1 MNLSN
6 LRECELWLLMEFSA
20 KIATGALMNGHIT
33 LALGEVIEPDRLAVR
48 SAAPDQRQMR
58 HSLLPGRRT

>member
-6 LRECELWLLMEFSA
+6 LRECELWVLMESSA
-20 KIATGALMNGHIT
+20 KTATRALMNGHIT
-33 LALGEVIEPDRLAVR
+33 LALGEVTEPNPLAAR

-58 HSLLPGRRT
+58 HSLVPGRRT